1 MLKNYNGLTYDSTH
15 PVSRQV
21 IALLPEKEKFTF
33 KTMDRYV
40 KLFENIDIINPKCEN
55 IIPRRLSIKKR
66 LGRRKSSI

>member
-15 PVSRQV
+15 PVTKQV
-21 IALLPEKEKFTF
+21 IAVLPDKQNFTF
-33 KTMDRYV
+33 RTMDRYV
-40 KLFENIDIINPKCEN
+40 KFFENIDIINPKVEN